1 MIAFL
6 RMVSAILFM
15 CISVPAAAL
24 FVFPWTLI
32 TRDVRLLYAVSM
44 RIIRTMVWLT
54 GTRVKAEGL
63 DKIDPAGT
71 YIFMSNHVSN
81 LDPIILMPLIP
92 RRTSVLVKKELW
104 RLPVIASAF
113 NLASLVPVERQ
124 NREAAI
130 QSVRRATEV
139 MGQGINMMVY
149 PEGTRSRD
157 GRLLSFKKGP
167 FHMAAET
174 GFPIVPV
181 TMVNTFEI
189 LPKGKFAAR
198 KGTAR
203 LVFHPPID
211 PKQYASKEE
220 LMEAVARAIRS
231 ALSEKYQEVIH

>member
-1 MIAFL
+1 MIASL

-15 CISVPAAAL
+15 SIAVPLASL
-24 FVFPWTLI
+24 FIFPWTLI
-32 TRDVRLLYAVSM
+32 TRDVRLLYGVSM
-44 RIIRTMVWLT
+44 VIVRTMVRLT

-63 DKIDPAGT
+63 EKIDPAGT

-104 RLPVIASAF
+104 RLPVVASAF

-124 NREAAI
+124 NRESAI
-130 QSVRRATEV
+130 QSVRRATEI

-149 PEGTRSRD
+149 PEGTRSTD
-157 GRLLSFKKGP
+157 GRLLPFKKGP
-167 FHMAAET
+167 FHMAAQT
-174 GFPIVPV
+174 GFSIVPV

-198 KGTAR
+198 KGTAKV
-203 LVFHPPID
+203 VFHSPTD
-211 PKQYASKEE
+211 PKQFSSREE
-220 LMEAVARAIRS
+220 LMEAIAGAIRS
-231 ALSEKYQEVIH
+231 SLPEKYQ